1 MTSRRMTPLRAFF
14 CSMVASFCTLVFTWE
29 TAFAAVR
36 IVS

>member
-1 MTSRRMTPLRAFF
+1 MTPLRAFF
-14 CSMVASFCTLVFTWE
+14 CSMVASFCVLVVTWE

>member
-1 MTSRRMTPLRAFF
+1 MTLRNMTPLRAFL
-14 CSMVASFCTLVFTWE
+14 CSTVASFCTLVFTWE